1 MAGSGMTSIRRLF
14 VVSGFSH
21 DPERGLAGIFIAVVV
36 PKSGSQLLDGISNI
50 GQTGHE
56 TCATKCTNTSCRTT
70 RDGVVNSEG
79 SICHALA
86 FT

>member
-1 MAGSGMTSIRRLF
+1 MAGSGMTSIRRSF
-14 VVSGFSH
+14 VVCGFSH
-21 DPERGLAGIFIAVVV
+21 DPGRGLAGIFIAVVV
-36 PKSGSQLLDGISNI
+36 PKSGSQLLYGISNI
-50 GQTGHE
+50 GQAGHE
-56 TCATKCTNTSCRTT
+56 TCGTKCTNTGCRIT